1 MCIAANWC
9 ATTRQLNQFS
19 PYLAAISAEYAAF
32 SKDGQW
38 VAYVTYPEGTLWR
51 SKVDGGERMQLT
63 YPPMYPMLPRWS
75 PDGKTILFFEFERA
89 GKASRVYGISPDG
102 GTPRE
107 LIPGDA
113 EHQVDPNWSPDGKK
127 VVFAGNPSQSN
138 SEIKVF
144 DVATGKVASLP
155 GSQRMFSPRWSP
167 NGRYIGA
174 LSADSSRLML
184 FDNQTG
190 KWSELAQG
198 SVGWLNWSHDGQWMY
213 FLDQGAKG
221 AVVRVRISDHKSEEV
236 LALDNFNTTGRYSGS
251 LALMPDDSPLL
262 LREAGTQDIYALDWE
277 KP

>member
-1 MCIAANWC
+1 MRYDS
-9 ATTRQLNQFS
+9 TTHQFS

-38 VAYVTYPEGTLWR
+38 VAYITYPEGTLWR
-51 SKVDGGERMQLT
+51 SKADGSERMQLT

-89 GKASRVYGISPDG
+89 GKASRIYGISPDG
-102 GTPRE
+102 GNPRE

-144 DVATGKVASLP
+144 EVATGKISSIP
-155 GSQRMFSPRWSP
+155 GSQGMFSPRWSP
-167 NGRYIGA
+167 DGRFIGA

-190 KWSELAQG
+190 KWIELAQG
-198 SVGWLNWSHDGQWMY
+198 SFGWLNWSHDGQSMY
-213 FLDQGAKG
+213 FLNQSGKG
-221 AVVRVRISDHKSEEV
+221 AVVRTSISDHKSHEV
-236 LALDNFNTTGRYSGS
+236 LALDNFKTTGRYSGS

-262 LREAGTQDIYALDWE
+262 LREAGTQDVYALDWE

>member
-1 MCIAANWC
+1 M
-9 ATTRQLNQFS
+9 
-19 PYLAAISAEYAAF
+19 
-32 SKDGQW
+32 
-38 VAYVTYPEGTLWR
+38 
-51 SKVDGGERMQLT
+51 
-63 YPPMYPMLPRWS
+63 
-75 PDGKTILFFEFERA
+75 
-89 GKASRVYGISPDG
+89 
-102 GTPRE
+102 
-107 LIPGDA
+107 
-113 EHQVDPNWSPDGKK
+113 DPNWSPDGKK

-155 GSQRMFSPRWSP
+155 GSQQMFSPRWSP

-262 LREAGTQDIYALDWE
+262 LREAGTQDVYALDWE